1 MLFKI
6 KKTKF
11 GLKWGKRMGLNEVF
25 FTKTYAK
32 KIRLGKAVGGGERS
46 LKVNAAR
53 PYIHELSAKSPR
65 HQSH

>member
-1 MLFKI
+1 
-6 KKTKF
+6 
-11 GLKWGKRMGLNEVF
+11 MGLNEVF
-25 FTKTYAK
+25 YTKTYSK
-32 KIRLGKAVGGGERS
+32 KIRLGKAVGGGGERS